1 MAVFIS
7 FEGGEGSGKSTQASV
22 LTDRLTALGIGVEFV
37 HEPGT
42 TELGWQ
48 VRDILKR
55 GLHGDGDMSDH
66 AELLLFSAARAEL
79 VLKVLQPL
87 LSSEQP
93 DMPRGEQP
101 DTPIARPPTPD
112 TIIIAD
118 RYVDS
123 TTAYQGYGRGIPLAQ
138 VEAVNALA
146 TQGIMPDL
154 TFLLDLPPVSG
165 LTRIGNLQ
173 LGFRLDDSVLHESAA
188 RAQEGAR
195 FEEEPLEFHERVRQG
210 YRELAAREPDRFCII
225 DAAQPQERVSEII
238 WAELCRRFF

>member
-1 MAVFIS
+1 MTAFIS
-7 FEGGEGSGKSTQASV
+7 FEGGEGSGKSTQASI
-22 LTDRLTALGIGVEFV
+22 LTDRLAALGIGVEFV

-55 GLHGDGDMSDH
+55 GLPGDGDMSDH

-93 DMPRGEQP
+93 D
-101 DTPIARPPTPD
+101 TPTPD

-154 TFLLDLPPVSG
+154 TFLLDLPPVGG

-195 FEEEPLEFHERVRQG
+195 FEEEPLDFHERVRQG
-210 YRELAAREPDRFCII
+210 YRELAAREPDRFCVI
-225 DAAQPQERVSEII
+225 DAAQPQERISEII
-238 WAELCRRFF
+238 WTELRRRFF

>member
-1 MAVFIS
+1 MTAFIS

-55 GLHGDGDMSDH
+55 GLPGDADMSDH

-87 LSSEQP
+87 LSP
-93 DMPRGEQP
+93 DQSNMPRGEQP
-101 DTPIARPPTPD
+101 DAQPDTPIPD

-123 TTAYQGYGRGIPLAQ
+123 TTAYQGYGRGIPLPQ
-138 VEAVNALA
+138 VEAVNKLA

-154 TFLLDLPPVSG
+154 TFLLDLPPVGG

-195 FEEEPLEFHERVRQG
+195 FEEEPLDFHERVRQG
-210 YRELAAREPDRFCII
+210 YRELAAREPDRFCVI
-225 DAAQPQERVSEII
+225 DAAQPQERISEII
-238 WAELCRRFF
+238 WAEVRRRFF